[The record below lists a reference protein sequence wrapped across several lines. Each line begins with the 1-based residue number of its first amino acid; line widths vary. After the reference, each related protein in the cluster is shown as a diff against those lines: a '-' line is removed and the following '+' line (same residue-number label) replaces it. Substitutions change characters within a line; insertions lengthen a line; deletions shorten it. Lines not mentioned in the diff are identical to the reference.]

1 VHAVSAPGP
10 SSCCTLGP
18 RCRNRSRW
26 PIGVGVLLG
35 LIGAH
40 AGRAHA
46 AGATEYL
53 PLNLDPVMERQVE
66 RVLILADEPIL
77 KRPFAVGL
85 VEDALPEACHAD
97 KPLCERVR
105 RYLERYSRD
114 YAVTEA
120 SVTGIYVRGSHF
132 GVVPNQHGM
141 PVDST
146 FAASAQ
152 GFVQPS
158 DYWLVSGGIVAYNGR
173 ATPEGTMLSFGFSG
187 AQIDIGYRDHDF
199 SPMTDSSQLIGTE
212 APTMPSITI
221 SNWRP
226 ITRFGFQY
234 EFFLAQMSRGPILY
248 RGKLASGNPRLFGMQ
263 LSIEPF
269 PGWSL
274 GFNRLLQ
281 YGGGAGLPSSA
292 GTLLRNIFQPTGAAQ
307 LQGNQQA
314 SYVSRFIYPGK
325 VPFAVY
331 AQYAGEDNSDGGS
344 YLLGNAALSMGIDFP
359 RIGRYFDAT
368 LETTEWQNIWYVHNI
383 FLNGMSNDQTILGNW
398 GADQRIF
405 GDGVGARTLML
416 RVGWTPPFGGYLEG
430 RVRTLINQSYY
441 GGDQRTYD
449 PAFAA
454 HPYRHYYDM
463 MVRYSRPWKGLTV
476 GGEVDTGRDVFA
488 QNFTRVSG
496 FVRYGG
502 DAKTRDDDS
511 PDDSSVDPRPK
522 RGAEWFVD
530 AGASASTV
538 KINVE
543 PNLPT
548 ETTKWGFGPHFG
560 IGARRAVSEHND
572 LGARL
577 ELDQVDGHLLLGAR
591 FLDYRYRFR
600 SPIAATAFVGVARYN
615 LATPAYSMYGGVG
628 LQWREI
634 LPNWDLNADFKYAQ
648 NVARDHV
655 LATDVQGVRPESFY
669 KIESVVLYLSRR
681 F

>member
-1 VHAVSAPGP
+1 MQTASAQGTVSRRVSGAGR
-10 SSCCTLGP
+10 G
-18 RCRNRSRW
+18 RW
-26 PIGVGVLLG
+26 SAWSVGVGVLLG
-35 LIGAH
+35 LI
-40 AGRAHA
+40 AGCANRAHA

-85 VEDALPEACHAD
+85 VEDALPEACRAD
-97 KPLCERVR
+97 RPLCERVR
-105 RYLERYSRD
+105 RYLQRYSRD
-114 YAVTEA
+114 YALTEA
-120 SVTGIYVRGSHF
+120 SLSGTYEHGSHF

-141 PVDST
+141 PVDSNYEV
-146 FAASAQ
+146 SAQ
-152 GFVQPS
+152 GFIQPS
-158 DYWLVSGGIVAYNGR
+158 DYWLVSGGVVAYNGR
-173 ATPEGTMLSFGFSG
+173 VSPEGTMLSFGFSG
-187 AQIDIGYRDHDF
+187 AQVDIGYRDHDF

-226 ITRFGFQY
+226 LTRLGFQY
-234 EFFLAQMSRGPILY
+234 EFFLAQMSRAPILY
-248 RGKLASGNPRLFGMQ
+248 NGVRATGNPRLFGMQ

-274 GFNRLLQ
+274 GVNRLLQ
-281 YGGGAGLPSSA
+281 YGGGAGLPGSA
-292 GTLLRNIFQPTGAAQ
+292 STLVRNFFSPSGTAQ
-307 LQGNQQA
+307 TQGNQQA
-314 SYVSRFIYPGK
+314 SYVSRFIYPGR

-359 RIGRYFDAT
+359 RLGRYFDAT
-368 LETTEWQNIWYVHNI
+368 LETTEWQNIWYVHNL

-405 GDGVGARTLML
+405 GDGVGARTVML
-416 RVGWTPPFGGYLEG
+416 RVGWTPPFGGYLEE
-430 RVRTLINQSYY
+430 RARLLVNQNYY
-441 GGDQRTYD
+441 GGDQRTYN

-454 HPYRHYYDM
+454 YPYRHYYDL
-463 MVRYSRPWKGLTV
+463 MVRYSKPWRGLV
-476 GGEVDTGRDVFA
+476 IGAEVDTGRDVFA

-502 DAKTRDDDS
+502 DAKTREDDS
-511 PDDSSVDPRPK
+511 LDDSSVDPRPK

-530 AGASASTV
+530 AGANASMV

-543 PNLPT
+543 PNLPVQST
-548 ETTKWGFGPHFG
+548 PWALGPHFG
-560 IGARRAVSEHND
+560 IGARRAVSAHND

-577 ELDQVDGHLLLGAR
+577 ELDQVNGHLLLGAR

-600 SPIAATAFVGVARYN
+600 GPIAAGAFLGVARYN

-628 LQWREI
+628 LQWRGI

-655 LATDVQGVRPESFY
+655 LATDVQGVRPETFY
-669 KIESVVLYLSRR
+669 KIESVDLYVSRD

>member
-1 VHAVSAPGP
+1 MYRHATAGMPHQAR
-10 SSCCTLGP
+10 LG
-18 RCRNRSRW
+18 CA
-26 PIGVGVLLG
+26 IVCLAAIL
-35 LIGAH
+35 
-40 AGRAHA
+40 AGRARA
-46 AGATEYL
+46 DGATQYL
-53 PLNLDPVMERQVE
+53 PLQLEPEMERQVE

-85 VEDALPEACHAD
+85 IEDALPEACQAD
-97 KPLCERVR
+97 RPLCERVR
-105 RYLERYSRD
+105 RYLQRYSRD

-120 SVTGIYVRGSHF
+120 SATGTYASGTHV

-141 PVDST
+141 PVDSNYEV
-146 FAASAQ
+146 SAQ

-158 DYWLVSGGIVAYNGR
+158 DYWLVSGGVVAYNGR
-173 ATPEGTMLSFGFSG
+173 ATPEGTILSFGFHG
-187 AQIDIGYRDHDF
+187 AQVDIGYRDHDF

-221 SNWRP
+221 SNWEP
-226 ITRFGFQY
+226 ITRLGFQY
-234 EFFLAQMSRGPILY
+234 EFFLAQMSRAPILY
-248 RGKLASGNPRLFGMQ
+248 NGVHASGNPRLFGMQ

-274 GFNRLLQ
+274 GVNRLLQ

-292 GTLLRNIFQPTGAAQ
+292 STLLRNVFRPSGLAQ
-307 LQGNQQA
+307 TQGNQQA
-314 SYVSRFIYPGK
+314 SYVSRFIFPGN

-368 LETTEWQNIWYVHNI
+368 LETSEWQNIWYVHNI
-383 FLNGMSNDQTILGNW
+383 FLSGMSNDGSVLGNW

-430 RVRTLINQSYY
+430 RVRSLVNQNYY
-441 GGDQRTYD
+441 GGDQRTYN
-449 PAFAA
+449 PALSAY
-454 HPYRHYYDM
+454 PYRHYYEATL
-463 MVRYSRPWKGLTV
+463 RYSRPWKGLTV
-476 GGEVDTGRDVFA
+476 GGEVDSGRDVFA
-488 QNFTRVSG
+488 QNFTRISG

-511 PDDSSVDPRPK
+511 VDASSVDPLPK
-522 RGAEWFVD
+522 PGAEWFVD
-530 AGASASTV
+530 AGANANTV

-543 PNLPT
+543 PNLPV
-548 ETTKWGFGPHFG
+548 ETTTWAFGPHFG
-560 IGARRAVSEHND
+560 IGARRAVSKHND

-577 ELDQVDGHLLLGAR
+577 ELDQVDGHALIGAR
-591 FLDYRYRFR
+591 FLDFRHRFR
-600 SPIAATAFVGVARYN
+600 GPIAASAFAGVARYN

-628 LQWREI
+628 LQWRGI
-634 LPNWDLNADFKYAQ
+634 APKWDLNVDFRYAQ
-648 NVARDHV
+648 NVARDHL
-655 LATDVQGVRPESFY
+655 LATDTQGVRPESFY
-669 KIESVVLYLSRR
+669 KIESVTLSISRR